1 MGITHLSGLEVAGL
15 TTMGI
20 GGGLPIAP
28 RYFWV
33 NSVTGSDGHSG
44 TFDNPLATL
53 GQALT
58 RVGVQ
63 HKKGDTIVL
72 MPGHAETIT
81 GVGGITAS
89 TSDVNIIGLGTF
101 NSRPRFLMDGAATVT
116 AAVTGA
122 NVTWSNIVFAAGHAD
137 IVTCFNITGKGCALQ
152 GVEFADNTTAE
163 NWLTPIKAT
172 GADNTAD
179 GLSVVGCRWFSID
192 AACVEFI
199 EITGNIDSLTVTD
212 NFVCVS
218 GTACPLVLTAGAKVI
233 TDGFIARNRSQIANT
248 TGDILIDNGGATN
261 TGLVCDNYIGN
272 LDTTGPQAIGA
283 ATGMQFFANFSTS
296 TSTLSGG
303 INPIADTPT
312 T

>member
-33 NSVTGSDGHSG
+33 NSVTGSNGNPG
-44 TFDNPLATL
+44 TFDQPLATI

-58 RVGVQ
+58 AVGVQ

-72 MPGHAETIT
+72 MPGHSETIT
-81 GVGGITAS
+81 GAGGIACATA
-89 TSDVNIIGLGTF
+89 DVNIVGLGVYG
-101 NSRPRFLMDGAATVT
+101 SRPTFLMDGAATVT
-116 AAVTGA
+116 VTVTAA
-122 NVTWSNIVFAAGHAD
+122 NVSWTNCVFSAGHAD
-137 IVTCFNITGKGCALQ
+137 IVTCFNITADGCQLNEI
-152 GVEFADNTTAE
+152 EFADNTTDE

-172 GADNTAD
+172 GGDNTAD
-179 GLSVVGCRWFSID
+179 GLTVVGCKWFSPD
-192 AACVEFI
+192 AACVEFV
-199 EITGNIDSLTVTD
+199 EVTGNIDRLTIAD
-212 NFVCVS
+212 NFVRVA
-218 GTACPLVLTAGAKVI
+218 GTACPLILTAGAKII
-233 TDGFIARNRSQIANT
+233 TNGFIGRNRSQIANT
-248 TGDILIDNGGATN
+248 SGDILIDNGGATN

-283 ATGMQFFANFSTS
+283 ATGMQFFANYSTS